1 MITSSAIDQQR
12 SGFTSLA
19 LLTVCDKNRG
29 VDVFK
34 FLFVCVEAS
43 RPSQNIFSDVG
54 TEPPLPGYFQY
65 FQGVNCLAQGGR
77 FRTCVKVEKH
87 IRIGVAIPWHPI

>member
-1 MITSSAIDQQR
+1 MSSAIDQRR

-19 LLTVCDKNRG
+19 LLTVCGKNRG

-54 TEPPLPGYFQY
+54 TEPPLPGYYQY
-65 FQGVNCLAQGGR
+65 FQGVNCLAQGHKTAEVG
-77 FRTCVKVEKH
+77 FEHVLKLKSTLEF
-87 IRIGVAIPWHPI
+87 G